1 MPDTGMNTRSA
12 RDNGAPLL
20 GSGRSECLEVSG
32 AQNIYRR
39 GRRRRGRGA
48 GGHDEETYY
57 NDQQN
62 VGSPPSAETLRP

>member
-20 GSGRSECLEVSG
+20 VSG
-32 AQNIYRR
+32 SSEWCTEYLQAWPPAAQTRR
-39 GRRRRGRGA
+39 GRARKGP
-48 GGHDEETYY
+48 HYS
-57 NDQQN
+57 DQQN